1 MSRRVNKTGDGDDD
15 PTLIEEVVAIAREV
29 DDPVLLSRVLNAC
42 GSAYAHDYESA
53 RPYFAEATALAR
65 ELGTSHQLLK
75 HYLDRLEKWL
85 YQERFREAKKQSE
98 GIRARAAAEGR
109 YMTAWEEQQVRA
121 CDRASISAMV
131 APMLLDQIERIK
143 QADKHGPLNC
153 YQIKTVKLLARGFP
167 EARELLQKYSQVV

>member
-1 MSRRVNKTGDGDDD
+1 MRGRK
-15 PTLIEEVVAIAREV
+15 P
-29 DDPVLLSRVLNAC
+29 
-42 GSAYAHDYESA
+42 DYESRA
-53 RPYFAEATALAR
+53 TEFRQRLIEWKQAPESLRPSLRALAR

-75 HYLDRLEKWL
+75 HYLDRLEKWQ
-85 YQERFREAKKQSE
+85 YQERFRKAKKQSE

-121 CDRASISAMV
+121 FDRAAMSAMV

-143 QADKHGPLNC
+143 QADKRGPLNC
-153 YQIKTVKLLARGFP
+153 YQIKTLKLLAQGFP